1 MEQPQENTRVILKER
16 EELDVETKEMK
27 EELLRQIIQ
36 LKNIDI
42 EDKQKLW
49 KIRSDKRA
57 RILIN
62 RTK

>member
-1 MEQPQENTRVILKER
+1 MEQPQENTRVMLKER

>member
-1 MEQPQENTRVILKER
+1 MEQPQENTRVMLKER

-57 RILIN
+57 QILIN